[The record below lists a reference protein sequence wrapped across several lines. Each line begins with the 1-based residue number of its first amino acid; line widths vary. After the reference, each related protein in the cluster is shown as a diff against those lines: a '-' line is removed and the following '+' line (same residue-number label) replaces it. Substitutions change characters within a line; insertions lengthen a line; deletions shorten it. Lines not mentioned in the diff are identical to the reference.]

1 MGGRA
6 LADLDLH
13 ERVQL
18 SREPVS
24 GRAAP
29 SPTGTTTRASSATPA
44 AEKSSLDNEQIIG
57 RRWTRRGARCSI
69 RQIAG
74 LVARRI
80 VTDHEVGTEVQ
91 QGERMGM
98 IRFGS
103 RVDLFLPAGTRVA
116 GAGRRQDPRGRHGG
130 GRMELM
136 QRQRSACAGR
146 TMRQVVVVMPSAFT
160 LGNLF
165 FGFWAIV
172 SAFNGNFRWAGWFI
186 VFAGILDMLDGRV
199 ARLSGT
205 GTRFGA
211 ELDSLVDVI
220 SFGVAPALLIYFLD
234 FSSAGRFAWILC
246 YIYVVAVALRLARF
260 NVLSAGKP
268 STGWFTGIPSPSAGM
283 TLAVYYPF
291 SQTEWYRAS
300 LAYLDLQH
308 QGLVVLMLLLAVLM
322 VSNVKYPKFPP
333 IGVRSAR
340 GNLRARRASRA
351 FCSAESSRLS
361 IFCFRSDSST
371 WPSASPA
378 PRCWADGAPR
388 AGAGRGGAGR
398 RRHACPSCPPSRT
411 SAGAP
416 GATADRSQKT

>member
-1 MGGRA
+1 
-6 LADLDLH
+6 
-13 ERVQL
+13 
-18 SREPVS
+18 
-24 GRAAP
+24 
-29 SPTGTTTRASSATPA
+29 
-44 AEKSSLDNEQIIG
+44 
-57 RRWTRRGARCSI
+57 
-69 RQIAG
+69 
-74 LVARRI
+74 
-80 VTDHEVGTEVQ
+80 
-91 QGERMGM
+91 
-98 IRFGS
+98 
-103 RVDLFLPAGTRVA
+103 
-116 GAGRRQDPRGRHGG
+116 
-130 GRMELM
+130 MELM
-136 QRQRSACAGR
+136 QRQEGVRRR

-246 YIYVVAVALRLARF
+246 YIYVTAVALRLARF

-268 STGWFTGIPSPSAGM
+268 SSGWFTGLPSPSAGM

-300 LAYLDLQH
+300 IAYLDLQH

-333 IGVRSAR
+333 IGVRSAK
-340 GNLRARRASRA
+340 GIFGLAVHLTILLGGIFAPEYFLFPLGLLYVTYGIARATVLGLMERPEPVPVEEERLADGSLPELPTVQRERRASWR
-351 FCSAESSRLS
+351 
-361 IFCFRSDSST
+361 D
-371 WPSASPA
+371 
-378 PRCWADGAPR
+378 
-388 AGAGRGGAGR
+388 R
-398 RRHACPSCPPSRT
+398 RQMPE
-411 SAGAP
+411 
-416 GATADRSQKT
+416 DR

>member
-1 MGGRA
+1 
-6 LADLDLH
+6 
-13 ERVQL
+13 
-18 SREPVS
+18 
-24 GRAAP
+24 
-29 SPTGTTTRASSATPA
+29 
-44 AEKSSLDNEQIIG
+44 
-57 RRWTRRGARCSI
+57 
-69 RQIAG
+69 
-74 LVARRI
+74 
-80 VTDHEVGTEVQ
+80 
-91 QGERMGM
+91 
-98 IRFGS
+98 
-103 RVDLFLPAGTRVA
+103 
-116 GAGRRQDPRGRHGG
+116 
-130 GRMELM
+130 MELM
-136 QRQRSACAGR
+136 QRQEGVRRR

-246 YIYVVAVALRLARF
+246 YIYVTAVALRLARF

-268 STGWFTGIPSPSAGM
+268 STGWFTGLPSPSAGM

-300 LAYLDLQH
+300 IAYLDLQH

-333 IGVRSAR
+333 IGIRSAK
-340 GNLRARRASRA
+340 GLFGLAVHLTILLGGIFAPEYFLFPLGLLYVTFGIARATVLGLMERPEPVPVEEERLADGSLPELPTVKHERRASWR
-351 FCSAESSRLS
+351 
-361 IFCFRSDSST
+361 D
-371 WPSASPA
+371 
-378 PRCWADGAPR
+378 
-388 AGAGRGGAGR
+388 R
-398 RRHACPSCPPSRT
+398 RQMPE
-411 SAGAP
+411 
-416 GATADRSQKT
+416 DR